1 MKWLL
6 ALGLL
11 TLVLLGALAAAFGLM
26 TEDEGIGGLTL
37 SKKYRGSKPPA
48 GLALPSFTLRGYS
61 GETVRSADLRGK
73 VVLITFLDSQCTEAC
88 PIIAAQIART
98 VDGLAAEDR
107 AALEPLAISTD
118 PREDTATSV
127 RQFLARQHAVGRLRY
142 LTKPMPEIRL
152 AWKSFKILS
161 SQESGSDT
169 LHSAPVRIYDPQ
181 GFWVSTLHAG
191 VDLSPS
197 NLAHDIGVA
206 LKESKG
212 ERR

>member
-6 ALGLL
+6 AFGLL
-11 TLVLLGALAAAFGLM
+11 TLALLGAVAAAFGLM
-26 TEDEGIGGLTL
+26 TDEEGVGGFAS
-37 SKKYRGSKPPA
+37 SKKYRGSQPPA
-48 GLALPSFTLRGYS
+48 GLRLPSFTLRAYS
-61 GETVRSADLRGK
+61 GETVRSANLSGK
-73 VVLITFLDSQCTEAC
+73 VVLITFLDSQCNEAC
-88 PIIAAQIART
+88 PIIASQIART
-98 VDGLAAEDR
+98 VDGLAAEER

-118 PREDTATSV
+118 PREDTAANV
-127 RQFLARQHAVGRLRY
+127 RQFLARQRALGRLRY
-142 LTKPMPEIRL
+142 LTRPMPGIRL

-197 NLAHDIGVA
+197 NLAHDIAVA
-206 LKESKG
+206 LKESQG

>member
-26 TEDEGIGGLTL
+26 TEDSGVGEFA
-37 SKKYRGSKPPA
+37 SSRKYRGSQPPA
-48 GLALPSFTLRGYS
+48 GLRLPSFSLRAYS
-61 GETVRSADLRGK
+61 GETVRSADLSGK
-73 VVLITFLDSQCTEAC
+73 VVLITFLDSQCNEAC

-98 VDGLAAEDR
+98 VDGLAADDR
-107 AALEPLAISTD
+107 AAVEPIAISTD
-118 PREDTATSV
+118 PREDTVASV
-127 RQFLARQHAVGRLRY
+127 REFLARQGAVGRLRY
-142 LTKPMPEIRL
+142 LTRPMPEIST

-206 LKESKG
+206 LEESKG